1 MSRCEQCGYQWPDVD
16 ENGELI
22 SAPYCHYEGP
32 DEWAPCAQDDY
43 EEDYDYE
50 EDLREELG
58 SMYDLSWD
66 EEPTFEEYGAPYD
79 YKEFQMERTVR
90 VWIGNDY
97 VEFEFEDNSDWTED
111 ELYEAV
117 VEDVYNSISVEIL

>member
-32 DEWAPCAQDDY
+32 DEWAPCAQDEY
-43 EEDYDYE
+43 VEDYDYE

-58 SMYDLSWD
+58 SMYDLDWDELDEVDKFNQEEYQKYEKWLASFND

-79 YKEFQMERTVR
+79 YKEF
-90 VWIGNDY
+90 
-97 VEFEFEDNSDWTED
+97 
-111 ELYEAV
+111 
-117 VEDVYNSISVEIL
+117 